1 MKDDQ
6 RSLME
11 MIRDAKCTRF
21 SVPNRHL
28 QPVITTM
35 KQPKVEEIHING
47 DQVMILK
54 QKKWSLISQ
63 LSLRWEKSKV
73 LMGGELFYFN
83 QN

>member
-54 QKKWSLISQ
+54 QKN
-63 LSLRWEKSKV
+63 EA
-73 LMGGELFYFN
+73 
-83 QN
+83 

>member
-1 MKDDQ
+1 
-6 RSLME
+6 ME

-21 SVPNRHL
+21 SIPNRHL

-54 QKKWSLISQ
+54 QKK
-63 LSLRWEKSKV
+63 
-73 LMGGELFYFN
+73 
-83 QN
+83 